1 MELKTANV
9 PKKLI
14 EYDQWVCWLGE
25 KKDNGKLDKIPI
37 NPHTGGKAKTND
49 PSTWGTFEQA
59 HTYYNHHKGIT
70 GIGFVFT
77 EEDPFVGIDLD
88 DSIKDGQVES
98 WAKKILQDFNS
109 YAEVSP
115 SGKGIKIF
123 VKGQLLN
130 GAVKT
135 KHIEMYDR
143 GRFFTVTGE
152 AWSRQ

>member
-1 MELKTANV
+1 MKLKTTNI
-9 PKKLI
+9 PKEMKDR
-14 EYDQWVCWLGE
+14 DQWVCWRGE

-37 NPHTGGKAKTND
+37 NPHTGGKARTND
-49 PSTWGTFEQA
+49 PTSWGTFEQVLT
-59 HTYYNHHKGIT
+59 HYKHHKKIT

-77 EEDPFVGIDLD
+77 EGDPFVGVDLD
-88 DSIKDGQVES
+88 DCIKDRQVEP

-109 YAEVSP
+109 YAEISP

-123 VKGQLLN
+123 VKGKLPG

-143 GRFFTVTGE
+143 GRFFTVTGGV
-152 AWSRQ
+152 WTKQ